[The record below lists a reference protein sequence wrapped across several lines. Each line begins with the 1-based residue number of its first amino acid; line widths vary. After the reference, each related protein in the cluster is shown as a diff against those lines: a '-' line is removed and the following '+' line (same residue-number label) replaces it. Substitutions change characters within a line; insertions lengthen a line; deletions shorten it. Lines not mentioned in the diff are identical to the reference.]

1 MIEYSWRNAI
11 GADVQDIVKM
21 AEQHF
26 QTEIDTIFTP
36 DPVAYSRNIT
46 LAVVN
51 QFYLPT
57 TELLSVA
64 RSSDDRLLAY
74 TWARNN
80 ERAAWSDDNMIVVR
94 MAHVALDLSARDR
107 VRLITD
113 MMTIWE
119 NFAHFS
125 HTPVICSTTMRRDQ
139 DAFLKL
145 HKRNGYDVR
154 GSYAYKRL
162 DTTQATPANS
172 LSPEQKARK

>member
-1 MIEYSWRNAI
+1 MIEYSWRNAT
-11 GADVQDIVKM
+11 GNDVQDIVRM
-21 AEQHF
+21 AESHF

-64 RSSDDRLLAY
+64 RSTEGRLLAY

-80 ERAAWSDDNMIVVR
+80 ERAAWSDDNMIVIR
-94 MAHVALDLSARDR
+94 MAHVSLDLSARDR
-107 VRLITD
+107 IRLITD
-113 MMTIWE
+113 MLTLWE
-119 NFAHFS
+119 NFARFS
-125 HTPVICSTTMRRDQ
+125 NTSIICSTTMRRDQ

-145 HKRNGYDVR
+145 HARNGYDIR

-162 DTTQATPANS
+162 TTTQATPAN
-172 LSPEQKARK
+172 